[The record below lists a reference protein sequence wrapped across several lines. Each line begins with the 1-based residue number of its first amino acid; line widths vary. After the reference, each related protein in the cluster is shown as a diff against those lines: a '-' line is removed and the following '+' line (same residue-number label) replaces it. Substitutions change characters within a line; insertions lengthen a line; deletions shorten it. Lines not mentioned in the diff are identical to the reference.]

1 VKVPLVV
8 LTVSWG
14 SDGGL
19 LVEGKAEEVVVRERT
34 VTRRRD
40 RIFVVV
46 APWRVENRIVGLRVG
61 I

>member
-1 VKVPLVV
+1 M
-8 LTVSWG
+8 
-14 SDGGL
+14 
-19 LVEGKAEEVVVRERT
+19 VEGKAEEVVVRERT

-61 I
+61 L